1 MADDK
6 TKQPLLT
13 AGKIAKEIGYSDGK
27 VKKAINELG
36 IEPDEKKGNCA
47 YYGAASIAKLEAHL
61 N

>member
-1 MADDK
+1 MANND
-6 TKQPLLT
+6 TGQTLLT
-13 AGKIAKEIGYSDGK
+13 AGKIAKEVGYSDAK
-27 VKKAINELG
+27 VKKAIKELG